1 MNISMFL
8 EVVNLDGILAIHKEV
23 GMTSH
28 DVVFKLRKILKTKKV
43 GHTGTLDPEVSG
55 VLPICIGKATRVSD
69 YVMESGKTYKAEVT
83 IGVSTTTEDQTGDIV
98 EEKNV
103 NENIW
108 STDDIRS
115 TINKLEGE
123 IEQIPP
129 MYSAVKV
136 NGKKLYEYARQ
147 NIEVER
153 PVRKVFINSIE
164 LISEISYDNQTCKFE
179 IEVECGK
186 GTYIRTL
193 ATQIG
198 ELLGFPA
205 HMSHLI
211 RLKSGGFSLE
221 QAIKLDELRQ
231 IVEQDKLQDV
241 LLPLEYGLNGLEKTT
256 INDEEI
262 VKRIQNGQKIEKQ
275 LIADHQFEGI
285 FVVWYGDK
293 AIAIMDTYEKNNALY
308 KPKKVFL

>member
-1 MNISMFL
+1 M
-8 EVVNLDGILAIHKEV
+8 EVVNVDGILAIHKEV

-55 VLPICIGKATRVSD
+55 VLPICVGKATRVSD
-69 YVMESGKTYKAEVT
+69 YVMESGKSYRAEVT
-83 IGVSTTTEDQTGDIV
+83 IGVSTTTEDQTGEIV
-98 EEKNV
+98 DQKRVDQNLWDKDEMIATLKQ
-103 NENIW
+103 
-108 STDDIRS
+108 
-115 TINKLEGE
+115 LEGD

-153 PVRKVFINSIE
+153 PVRRVHINSID
-164 LISEISYDNQTCKFE
+164 LISDIIYENDTCKFE

-198 ELLGFPA
+198 ALLNYPA

-221 QAIKLDELRQ
+221 QAIKLDDLRE

-241 LLPLEYGLNGLEKTT
+241 ILPLEYGLNGLTKVTVH
-256 INDEEI
+256 DKDI
-262 VKRIQNGQKIEKQ
+262 VTRIQNGQKIEKS
-275 LIADHQFEGI
+275 LIDESKHDGE
-285 FVVWYGDK
+285 FVVWYEDK
-293 AIAIMDTYEKNNALY
+293 AIAIMDTYDKNETLY

>member
-1 MNISMFL
+1 M

-28 DVVFKLRKILKTKKV
+28 DIVFKLRKILKTKKV

-55 VLPICIGKATRVSD
+55 VLPICVGKATRVSD
-69 YVMESGKTYKAEVT
+69 YVMESGKSYRAEVT
-83 IGVSTTTEDQTGDIV
+83 IGMSTTTEDQTGEIV
-98 EEKNV
+98 DQKRVDQNLWDKDEIIATLKQ
-103 NENIW
+103 
-108 STDDIRS
+108 
-115 TINKLEGE
+115 LEGD

-153 PVRKVFINSIE
+153 PVRRVHINSID
-164 LISEISYDNQTCKFE
+164 LISDIIYENDTCKFE

-198 ELLGFPA
+198 ALLNYPA

-221 QAIKLDELRQ
+221 QAIKLDDLRE

-241 LLPLEYGLNGLEKTT
+241 ILPLEYGLNGLTKITVHDK
-256 INDEEI
+256 NI
-262 VKRIQNGQKIEKQ
+262 VTRIQNGQKIEKS
-275 LIADHQFEGI
+275 LIDESKHDGE
-285 FVVWYGDK
+285 FVVWYKDK
-293 AIAIMDTYEKNNALY
+293 AIAIMDTYDKNETLY

>member
-1 MNISMFL
+1 M
-8 EVVNLDGILAIHKEV
+8 DGILAIHKEV

-55 VLPICIGKATRVSD
+55 VLPICVGKATRVSD
-69 YVMESGKTYKAEVT
+69 YVMESGKSYRAEVT
-83 IGVSTTTEDQTGDIV
+83 IGVSTTTEDQTGEIV
-98 EEKNV
+98 HQKRVDQNLWDKDEMIATLKQ
-103 NENIW
+103 
-108 STDDIRS
+108 
-115 TINKLEGE
+115 LEGD

-153 PVRKVFINSIE
+153 PVRRVHINSID
-164 LISEISYDNQTCKFE
+164 LISDIIYQNDTCKFE

-198 ELLGFPA
+198 ALLNYPA

-221 QAIKLDELRQ
+221 QAIKLDDLRE

-241 LLPLEYGLNGLEKTT
+241 ILPLEYGLNGLTKVTVH
-256 INDEEI
+256 DKDI
-262 VKRIQNGQKIEKQ
+262 VTRIQNGQKIEKS
-275 LIADHQFEGI
+275 LIDESKHDGE
-285 FVVWYGDK
+285 FVVWYEDK
-293 AIAIMDTYEKNNALY
+293 AIAIMDTYDKNETLY

>member
-1 MNISMFL
+1 M
-8 EVVNLDGILAIHKEV
+8 DGILAIHKEV

-69 YVMESGKTYKAEVT
+69 YVMESGKKYKAEVT
-83 IGVSTTTEDQTGDIV
+83 IGFSTTTEDQTGELV
-98 EEKNV
+98 EQKIV
-103 NENIW
+103 NEHTW
-108 STDDIRS
+108 STEDIRS
-115 TINKLEGE
+115 TLNKLVGE

-129 MYSAVKV
+129 IYSAVKV

-153 PVRKVFINSIE
+153 PVRKVVINSIE
-164 LISEISYDNQTCKFE
+164 LTSEISYVDQICKFE

-193 ATQIG
+193 ATQVG

-211 RLKSGGFSLE
+211 RLKSGGFSLD
-221 QAIKLDELRQ
+221 QAVKLDDLRE
-231 IVEQDKLQDV
+231 IVEQDKLQNV
-241 LLPLEYGLNGLEKTT
+241 LLPLEYGLNGLEKIT
-256 INDEEI
+256 INDEDI
-262 VKRIQNGQKIEKQ
+262 VKRIQNGQKIEKH
-275 LIADHQFEGI
+275 LIDEHKHDGI
-285 FVVWYGDK
+285 FVVWYEEK
-293 AIAIMDTYEKNNALY
+293 AIAIMDTYEKNSALY

>member
-1 MNISMFL
+1 
-8 EVVNLDGILAIHKEV
+8 
-23 GMTSH
+23 MTSH

-55 VLPICIGKATRVSD
+55 VLPICVGKATRVSD
-69 YVMESGKTYKAEVT
+69 YVMESGKSYRAEVT
-83 IGVSTTTEDQTGDIV
+83 IGVSTTTEDQTGEIV
-98 EEKNV
+98 HQKRVDQNLWDKDEMIATLKQ
-103 NENIW
+103 
-108 STDDIRS
+108 
-115 TINKLEGE
+115 LEGD

-153 PVRKVFINSIE
+153 PVRRVHINSID
-164 LISEISYDNQTCKFE
+164 LISDIIYQNDTCKFE

-198 ELLGFPA
+198 ALLNYPA

-221 QAIKLDELRQ
+221 QAIKLDDLRE

-241 LLPLEYGLNGLEKTT
+241 ILPLEYGLNGLTKVTVH
-256 INDEEI
+256 DKDI
-262 VKRIQNGQKIEKQ
+262 VTRIQNGQKIEKS
-275 LIADHQFEGI
+275 LIDESKHDGE
-285 FVVWYGDK
+285 FVVWYEDK
-293 AIAIMDTYEKNNALY
+293 AIAIMDTYDKNETLY

>member
-1 MNISMFL
+1 M
-8 EVVNLDGILAIHKEV
+8 DGILAIHKEV

-55 VLPICIGKATRVSD
+55 VLPICVGKATRVSD
-69 YVMESGKTYKAEVT
+69 YVMESGKSYRAEVT
-83 IGVSTTTEDQTGDIV
+83 IGVSTTTEDQTGEIV
-98 EEKNV
+98 DQKRIDQNLWGKDEIIATLKQ
-103 NENIW
+103 
-108 STDDIRS
+108 
-115 TINKLEGE
+115 LEGD

-153 PVRKVFINSIE
+153 PVRRVHINSID
-164 LISEISYDNQTCKFE
+164 LISDIIYENDTCKFE

-198 ELLGFPA
+198 ALLNYPA

-211 RLKSGGFSLE
+211 RLKSGGFTLN
-221 QAIKLDELRQ
+221 QAIKLDDLRE

-241 LLPLEYGLNGLEKTT
+241 ILPLEYGLNGLTKITVHDK
-256 INDEEI
+256 NI
-262 VKRIQNGQKIEKQ
+262 VTRIQNGQKIEKS
-275 LIADHQFEGI
+275 LIDESKHDGE
-285 FVVWYGDK
+285 FVVWYEDK
-293 AIAIMDTYEKNNALY
+293 AIAIMDTYDKNETLY

>member
-1 MNISMFL
+1 M

-55 VLPICIGKATRVSD
+55 VLPICVGKATRVSD
-69 YVMESGKTYKAEVT
+69 YVMESGKSYRAEVT
-83 IGVSTTTEDQTGDIV
+83 IGVSTTTEDQTGEIV
-98 EEKNV
+98 DQKRVDQNLWDKDK
-103 NENIW
+103 IIA
-108 STDDIRS
+108 TL
-115 TINKLEGE
+115 KQLEGD

-153 PVRKVFINSIE
+153 PVRRVHINSID
-164 LISEISYDNQTCKFE
+164 LISDIIYENDICKFE

-198 ELLGFPA
+198 ALLNYPA

-221 QAIKLDELRQ
+221 QAIKLDDLRE

-241 LLPLEYGLNGLEKTT
+241 ILPLEYGLNGLTKITVHDK
-256 INDEEI
+256 NI
-262 VKRIQNGQKIEKQ
+262 VTRIQNGQKIEKS
-275 LIADHQFEGI
+275 LIDESKHDGE
-285 FVVWYGDK
+285 FVVWYEDK
-293 AIAIMDTYEKNNALY
+293 AIAIMDTYDKNETLY

>member
-1 MNISMFL
+1 M
-8 EVVNLDGILAIHKEV
+8 DGILAIHKEV

-55 VLPICIGKATRVSD
+55 VLPICVGKATRVSD
-69 YVMESGKTYKAEVT
+69 YVMESGKSYRAEVT
-83 IGVSTTTEDQTGDIV
+83 IGVSTTTEDQTGEIV
-98 EEKNV
+98 DQKRVDQNLWDKDEIIATLKQ
-103 NENIW
+103 
-108 STDDIRS
+108 
-115 TINKLEGE
+115 LEGD

-153 PVRKVFINSIE
+153 PVRRVHINSIN
-164 LISEISYDNQTCKFE
+164 LISDIIYENDICKFE

-198 ELLGFPA
+198 ALLNYPA

-211 RLKSGGFSLE
+211 RLKSGGFTLN
-221 QAIKLDELRQ
+221 QAIKLDDLRE

-241 LLPLEYGLNGLEKTT
+241 ILPLEYGLNGLTKITVHDK
-256 INDEEI
+256 NI
-262 VKRIQNGQKIEKQ
+262 VTRIQNGQKIEKS
-275 LIADHQFEGI
+275 LIDESKHDGE
-285 FVVWYGDK
+285 FVVWYEDK
-293 AIAIMDTYEKNNALY
+293 AIAIMDTYDKNETLY

>member
-1 MNISMFL
+1 
-8 EVVNLDGILAIHKEV
+8 
-23 GMTSH
+23 MTSH

-55 VLPICIGKATRVSD
+55 VLPICVGKATRVSD
-69 YVMESGKTYKAEVT
+69 YVMESGKSYRAEVT
-83 IGVSTTTEDQTGDIV
+83 IGMSTTTEDQTGEIV
-98 EEKNV
+98 DQKRVDQNL
-103 NENIW
+103 W
-108 STDDIRS
+108 DKDDIIA
-115 TINKLEGE
+115 TLKQLEGD

-153 PVRKVFINSIE
+153 PVRRVHINSID
-164 LISEISYDNQTCKFE
+164 LISDIIYENDTCKFE

-198 ELLGFPA
+198 ALLNYPA

-211 RLKSGGFSLE
+211 RLKSGGFTLN
-221 QAIKLDELRQ
+221 QAIKLDDLRE

-241 LLPLEYGLNGLEKTT
+241 ILPLEYGLNGLTKITVHDK
-256 INDEEI
+256 NI
-262 VKRIQNGQKIEKQ
+262 VTRIQNGQKIEKS
-275 LIADHQFEGI
+275 LIDESKHDGE
-285 FVVWYGDK
+285 FVVWYEDK
-293 AIAIMDTYEKNNALY
+293 AIAIMDTYDKNETLY

>member
-1 MNISMFL
+1 M

-55 VLPICIGKATRVSD
+55 VLPICVGKATRVSD
-69 YVMESGKTYKAEVT
+69 YVMESGKSYRAEVT
-83 IGVSTTTEDQTGDIV
+83 IGMSTTTEDQTGEIV
-98 EEKNV
+98 DQKRVDQNLWDKAEIIATLKQ
-103 NENIW
+103 
-108 STDDIRS
+108 
-115 TINKLEGE
+115 LEGD

-153 PVRKVFINSIE
+153 PVRRVHINSID
-164 LISEISYDNQTCKFE
+164 LISDIIYENDTCKFE

-198 ELLGFPA
+198 ALLNYPA

-211 RLKSGGFSLE
+211 RLKSGSFSLE
-221 QAIKLDELRQ
+221 QAIKLDDLRE

-241 LLPLEYGLNGLEKTT
+241 ILPLEYGLNGLTKITVHDK
-256 INDEEI
+256 NI
-262 VKRIQNGQKIEKQ
+262 VTRIQNGQKIEKS
-275 LIADHQFEGI
+275 LIDESKHDGE
-285 FVVWYGDK
+285 FVVWYKDK
-293 AIAIMDTYEKNNALY
+293 AIAIMDTYDKNETLY

>member
-1 MNISMFL
+1 M

-55 VLPICIGKATRVSD
+55 VLPICVGKATRVSD
-69 YVMESGKTYKAEVT
+69 YVMESGKSYRAEVT
-83 IGVSTTTEDQTGDIV
+83 IGVSTTTEDQTGEIV
-98 EEKNV
+98 DQKRVDQNLWDKDEIIATLKQ
-103 NENIW
+103 
-108 STDDIRS
+108 
-115 TINKLEGE
+115 LEGD

-136 NGKKLYEYARQ
+136 NGKKLYEYARK
-147 NIEVER
+147 NIEIER
-153 PVRKVFINSIE
+153 PVRRVHINSIN
-164 LISEISYDNQTCKFE
+164 LISDIIYENDICKFE

-198 ELLGFPA
+198 ALLNYPA

-211 RLKSGGFSLE
+211 RLKSGGFTLN
-221 QAIKLDELRQ
+221 QAIKLDDLRE

-241 LLPLEYGLNGLEKTT
+241 ILPLEYGLNGLTKITVHDK
-256 INDEEI
+256 NI
-262 VKRIQNGQKIEKQ
+262 VTRIQNGQKIEKS
-275 LIADHQFEGI
+275 LIDESKHDGE
-285 FVVWYGDK
+285 FVVWYEDK
-293 AIAIMDTYEKNNALY
+293 AIAIMDTYDKNETLY

>member
-1 MNISMFL
+1 M
-8 EVVNLDGILAIHKEV
+8 DGILAIHKEV

-55 VLPICIGKATRVSD
+55 VLPICVGKATRVSD
-69 YVMESGKTYKAEVT
+69 YVMESGKSYRAEVT
-83 IGVSTTTEDQTGDIV
+83 IGMSTTTEDQTGEIV
-98 EEKNV
+98 DQKRVDQNLWDKDEMIATLKQ
-103 NENIW
+103 
-108 STDDIRS
+108 
-115 TINKLEGE
+115 LEGD

-153 PVRKVFINSIE
+153 PVRRVHINSID
-164 LISEISYDNQTCKFE
+164 LISDIIYENDTCKFE

-198 ELLGFPA
+198 ALLNYPA

-221 QAIKLDELRQ
+221 QAIKLDDLRE

-241 LLPLEYGLNGLEKTT
+241 ILPLEYGLNGLTKVTVH
-256 INDEEI
+256 DKDI
-262 VKRIQNGQKIEKQ
+262 VTRIQNGQKIEKS
-275 LIADHQFEGI
+275 LIDESKHDGE
-285 FVVWYGDK
+285 FVVWYKDK
-293 AIAIMDTYEKNNALY
+293 AIAIMDTYDKNETLY

>member
-1 MNISMFL
+1 M

-55 VLPICIGKATRVSD
+55 VLPICVGKATRVSD
-69 YVMESGKTYKAEVT
+69 YVMESGKSYRAEVT
-83 IGVSTTTEDQTGDIV
+83 IGMSTTTEDQTGEIV
-98 EEKNV
+98 NQKRVDQNLWDKDEIIATLKQ
-103 NENIW
+103 
-108 STDDIRS
+108 
-115 TINKLEGE
+115 LEGD

-153 PVRKVFINSIE
+153 PVRRVHINSID
-164 LISEISYDNQTCKFE
+164 LISDIIYENDTCKFE

-198 ELLGFPA
+198 ALLNYPA

-221 QAIKLDELRQ
+221 QAIKLDDLRE

-241 LLPLEYGLNGLEKTT
+241 ILPLEYGLNGLTKITVHDK
-256 INDEEI
+256 NI
-262 VKRIQNGQKIEKQ
+262 VTRIQNGQKIEKS
-275 LIADHQFEGI
+275 LIDESKHDGE
-285 FVVWYGDK
+285 FVVWYKDK
-293 AIAIMDTYEKNNALY
+293 AIAIMDTYDKNETLY

>member
-1 MNISMFL
+1 M
-8 EVVNLDGILAIHKEV
+8 DGILAIHKEV

-55 VLPICIGKATRVSD
+55 VLPICVGKATRVSG
-69 YVMESGKTYKAEVT
+69 YVMESGKSYRAEVT
-83 IGVSTTTEDQTGDIV
+83 IGVSTTTEDQTGEIV
-98 EEKNV
+98 DQKRVDQNLWDKDEIIATLKQ
-103 NENIW
+103 
-108 STDDIRS
+108 
-115 TINKLEGE
+115 LEGD

-147 NIEVER
+147 NIEIER
-153 PVRKVFINSIE
+153 PVRRVHINSIN
-164 LISEISYDNQTCKFE
+164 LISDIIYENDICKFE

-198 ELLGFPA
+198 ALLNYPA

-211 RLKSGGFSLE
+211 RLKSGGFTLN
-221 QAIKLDELRQ
+221 QAIKLDDLRE

-241 LLPLEYGLNGLEKTT
+241 ILPLEYGLNGLTKITVHDK
-256 INDEEI
+256 NI
-262 VKRIQNGQKIEKQ
+262 VTRIQNGQKIEKS
-275 LIADHQFEGI
+275 LIDESKHDGE
-285 FVVWYGDK
+285 FVVWYEDK
-293 AIAIMDTYEKNNALY
+293 AIAIMDTYDKNETLY

>member
-1 MNISMFL
+1 M
-8 EVVNLDGILAIHKEV
+8 DGILAIHKEV

-55 VLPICIGKATRVSD
+55 VLPICVGKATRVSD
-69 YVMESGKTYKAEVT
+69 YVMESGKSYRAEVT
-83 IGVSTTTEDQTGDIV
+83 IGVSTTTEDQTGEIV
-98 EEKNV
+98 DQKRVDQNLWDKDEMIATLKQ
-103 NENIW
+103 
-108 STDDIRS
+108 
-115 TINKLEGE
+115 LEGD

-153 PVRKVFINSIE
+153 PVRRVHINSID
-164 LISEISYDNQTCKFE
+164 LISDIIYENDTCKFE

-198 ELLGFPA
+198 ALLNYPA

-221 QAIKLDELRQ
+221 QAIKLDDLRE

-241 LLPLEYGLNGLEKTT
+241 ILPLEYGLNGLTKITVHDK
-256 INDEEI
+256 NI
-262 VKRIQNGQKIEKQ
+262 VTRIQNGQKIEKS
-275 LIADHQFEGI
+275 LIDESKHDGEI
-285 FVVWYGDK
+285 VVWYEDK
-293 AIAIMDTYEKNNALY
+293 AIAIMDTYDKNETLY

>member
-1 MNISMFL
+1 M
-8 EVVNLDGILAIHKEV
+8 DGILAIHKEV

-55 VLPICIGKATRVSD
+55 VLPICVGKATRVSD
-69 YVMESGKTYKAEVT
+69 YVMESGKSYRAEVT
-83 IGVSTTTEDQTGDIV
+83 IGMSTTTEDQTGEIV
-98 EEKNV
+98 DQKRVDQNLWDKDEIIATLKQ
-103 NENIW
+103 
-108 STDDIRS
+108 
-115 TINKLEGE
+115 LEGD

-153 PVRKVFINSIE
+153 PVRRVHINSID
-164 LISEISYDNQTCKFE
+164 LISDIIYENDTCKFE

-198 ELLGFPA
+198 ALLNYPA

-221 QAIKLDELRQ
+221 QAIKLDDLRE

-241 LLPLEYGLNGLEKTT
+241 ILPLEYGLNGLTKITVHDK
-256 INDEEI
+256 NI
-262 VKRIQNGQKIEKQ
+262 VKRIQNGQKIEKS
-275 LIADHQFEGI
+275 LIDESKHDGE
-285 FVVWYGDK
+285 FVVWYKDK
-293 AIAIMDTYEKNNALY
+293 AIAIMDTYDKNETLY

>member
-1 MNISMFL
+1 M

-55 VLPICIGKATRVSD
+55 VLPICVGKATRVSD
-69 YVMESGKTYKAEVT
+69 YVMESGKSYRAEVT
-83 IGVSTTTEDQTGDIV
+83 IGVSTTTEDQTGEIV
-98 EEKNV
+98 DQKRIDQNLWGKDEIIATLKQ
-103 NENIW
+103 
-108 STDDIRS
+108 
-115 TINKLEGE
+115 LEGD

-153 PVRKVFINSIE
+153 PVRRVHINSID
-164 LISEISYDNQTCKFE
+164 LISDIIYENDTCKFE

-198 ELLGFPA
+198 ALLNYPA

-211 RLKSGGFSLE
+211 RLKSGGFTLN
-221 QAIKLDELRQ
+221 QAIKLDDLRE

-241 LLPLEYGLNGLEKTT
+241 ILPLEYGLNGLTKITVHDK
-256 INDEEI
+256 NI
-262 VKRIQNGQKIEKQ
+262 VTRIQNGQKIEKS
-275 LIADHQFEGI
+275 LIDESKHDGE
-285 FVVWYGDK
+285 FVVWYENK
-293 AIAIMDTYEKNNALY
+293 AIAIMDTYDKNETLY

>member
-1 MNISMFL
+1 M
-8 EVVNLDGILAIHKEV
+8 DGILAIHKEV

>member
-1 MNISMFL
+1 M
-8 EVVNLDGILAIHKEV
+8 DGILAIHKEV

-69 YVMESGKTYKAEVT
+69 YVMESGKKYKAEVT
-83 IGVSTTTEDQTGDIV
+83 IGFSTTTEDQTGELV
-98 EEKNV
+98 EQKIV
-103 NENIW
+103 NEHTW
-108 STDDIRS
+108 STEDIRF
-115 TINKLEGE
+115 TLNKLVGE

-153 PVRKVFINSIE
+153 PVRKVVINSIE
-164 LISEISYDNQTCKFE
+164 LTSEISYVDQICKFE

-193 ATQIG
+193 ATQVG

-211 RLKSGGFSLE
+211 RLKSGGFSLD
-221 QAIKLDELRQ
+221 QAVKLDDLRE
-231 IVEQDKLQDV
+231 IVEQDKLQNV
-241 LLPLEYGLNGLEKTT
+241 LLPLEYGLNGLEKIT
-256 INDEEI
+256 INDEDI
-262 VKRIQNGQKIEKQ
+262 VKRIQNGQKIEKH
-275 LIADHQFEGI
+275 LIDEHKHDGI
-285 FVVWYGDK
+285 FVVWYEEK
-293 AIAIMDTYEKNNALY
+293 AIAIMDTYEKNSALY

>member
-1 MNISMFL
+1 M
-8 EVVNLDGILAIHKEV
+8 DGILAIHKEV

-69 YVMESGKTYKAEVT
+69 YVMESGKKYKAEVT
-83 IGVSTTTEDQTGDIV
+83 IGFSTTTEDQTGELVEQKIV
-98 EEKNV
+98 T
-103 NENIW
+103 ENTW
-108 STDDIRS
+108 STEDIQS
-115 TINKLEGE
+115 TLNKLVGE

-164 LISEISYDNQTCKFE
+164 LISEISYVDQICKFE

-193 ATQIG
+193 ATQVG

-211 RLKSGGFSLE
+211 RLKSGGFSLD
-221 QAIKLDELRQ
+221 QAVKLEDLRE
-231 IVEQDKLQDV
+231 IVEQDKLQNV
-241 LLPLEYGLNGLEKTT
+241 LLPLEYGLNGLAKIT
-256 INDEEI
+256 INDEDI
-262 VKRIQNGQKIEKQ
+262 VKRIQNGQKIEKH
-275 LIADHQFEGI
+275 LIDEHKHEGI
-285 FVVWYGDK
+285 FVVWYEEK
-293 AIAIMDTYEKNNALY
+293 AIAIMDTYEKNNELY

>member
-1 MNISMFL
+1 M
-8 EVVNLDGILAIHKEV
+8 DGILAIHKEV

-55 VLPICIGKATRVSD
+55 VLPICVGKATRVSD
-69 YVMESGKTYKAEVT
+69 YVMESGKSYRAEVT
-83 IGVSTTTEDQTGDIV
+83 IGMSTTTEDQTGEIV
-98 EEKNV
+98 DQKRVDQNLWGKDEMIATLKQ
-103 NENIW
+103 
-108 STDDIRS
+108 
-115 TINKLEGE
+115 LEGD

-153 PVRKVFINSIE
+153 PVRRVHINSID
-164 LISEISYDNQTCKFE
+164 LISDIIYENDICKFE

-198 ELLGFPA
+198 ALLNYPA

-211 RLKSGGFSLE
+211 RLKSGGFTLN
-221 QAIKLDELRQ
+221 QAIKLDDLRE

-241 LLPLEYGLNGLEKTT
+241 ILPLEYGLNGLTKITVHDK
-256 INDEEI
+256 NI
-262 VKRIQNGQKIEKQ
+262 VTRIQNGQKIEKS
-275 LIADHQFEGI
+275 LIDESKHDGE
-285 FVVWYGDK
+285 FVVWYEDK
-293 AIAIMDTYEKNNALY
+293 AIAIMDTYDKNETLY

>member
-1 MNISMFL
+1 
-8 EVVNLDGILAIHKEV
+8 
-23 GMTSH
+23 MTSH

>member
-1 MNISMFL
+1 
-8 EVVNLDGILAIHKEV
+8 LDGILAIHKEV

-55 VLPICIGKATRVSD
+55 VLPICVGKATRVSD
-69 YVMESGKTYKAEVT
+69 YVMESGKSYRAEVT
-83 IGVSTTTEDQTGDIV
+83 IGVSTTTEDQTGEIV
-98 EEKNV
+98 DQKRVDQNLWDKDEMIATLKQ
-103 NENIW
+103 
-108 STDDIRS
+108 
-115 TINKLEGE
+115 LEGD

-153 PVRKVFINSIE
+153 PVRRVHINSID
-164 LISEISYDNQTCKFE
+164 LISDIIYENDTCKFE

-198 ELLGFPA
+198 ALLNYPA

-221 QAIKLDELRQ
+221 QAIKLDDLRE

-241 LLPLEYGLNGLEKTT
+241 ILPLEYGLNGLTKVTVH
-256 INDEEI
+256 DKDI
-262 VKRIQNGQKIEKQ
+262 VTRIQNGQKIEKS
-275 LIADHQFEGI
+275 LIDESKHDGE
-285 FVVWYGDK
+285 FVVWYEDK
-293 AIAIMDTYEKNNALY
+293 AIAIMDTYDKNETLY

>member
-1 MNISMFL
+1 
-8 EVVNLDGILAIHKEV
+8 
-23 GMTSH
+23 
-28 DVVFKLRKILKTKKV
+28 
-43 GHTGTLDPEVSG
+43 
-55 VLPICIGKATRVSD
+55 
-69 YVMESGKTYKAEVT
+69 
-83 IGVSTTTEDQTGDIV
+83 GVSTTTEDQTGEIV
-98 EEKNV
+98 DQKRVDQNLWDKDEMIATLKQ
-103 NENIW
+103 
-108 STDDIRS
+108 
-115 TINKLEGE
+115 LEGD

-153 PVRKVFINSIE
+153 PVRRVHINSID
-164 LISEISYDNQTCKFE
+164 LISDIIYENDTCKFE

-198 ELLGFPA
+198 ALLNYPA

-221 QAIKLDELRQ
+221 QAIKLDDLRE

-241 LLPLEYGLNGLEKTT
+241 ILPLEYGLNGLTKITVHDK
-256 INDEEI
+256 NI
-262 VKRIQNGQKIEKQ
+262 VTRIQNGQKIEKS
-275 LIADHQFEGI
+275 LIDESKHDGE
-285 FVVWYGDK
+285 FVVWYKDK
-293 AIAIMDTYEKNNALY
+293 AIAIMDTYDKNETLY

>member
-1 MNISMFL
+1 M
-8 EVVNLDGILAIHKEV
+8 DGILAIHKEV

-55 VLPICIGKATRVSD
+55 VLPICVGKATRVSD
-69 YVMESGKTYKAEVT
+69 YVMESGKSYRAEVT
-83 IGVSTTTEDQTGDIV
+83 IGVSTTTEDQTGEIV
-98 EEKNV
+98 DQKRVDQNLWDKDEIIATLKQ
-103 NENIW
+103 
-108 STDDIRS
+108 
-115 TINKLEGE
+115 LEGD

-147 NIEVER
+147 NIEIER
-153 PVRKVFINSIE
+153 PVRRVHINSIN
-164 LISEISYDNQTCKFE
+164 LISDIIYENDICKFE

-198 ELLGFPA
+198 ALLNYPA

-211 RLKSGGFSLE
+211 RLKSGGFTLN
-221 QAIKLDELRQ
+221 QAIKLDDLRE

-241 LLPLEYGLNGLEKTT
+241 ILPLEYGLKGLTKITVHDK
-256 INDEEI
+256 NI
-262 VKRIQNGQKIEKQ
+262 VTRIQNGQKIEKS
-275 LIADHQFEGI
+275 LIDESKHDGE
-285 FVVWYGDK
+285 FVVWYEDK
-293 AIAIMDTYEKNNALY
+293 AIAIMDTYDKNETLY

>member
-1 MNISMFL
+1 M

-28 DVVFKLRKILKTKKV
+28 DVVFKLRKILKIKKV

-55 VLPICIGKATRVSD
+55 VLPICVGKATRVSD
-69 YVMESGKTYKAEVT
+69 YVMESGKSYRAEVT
-83 IGVSTTTEDQTGDIV
+83 IGMSTTTEDQTGEIV
-98 EEKNV
+98 DQKRVDQNLWDKDEIIATLKQ
-103 NENIW
+103 
-108 STDDIRS
+108 
-115 TINKLEGE
+115 LEGD

-153 PVRKVFINSIE
+153 PVRRVHINSID
-164 LISEISYDNQTCKFE
+164 LISDIIYENDTCKFE

-198 ELLGFPA
+198 ALLNYPA

-221 QAIKLDELRQ
+221 QAIKLDDLRE

-241 LLPLEYGLNGLEKTT
+241 ILPLEYGLNGLTKITVHDK
-256 INDEEI
+256 NI
-262 VKRIQNGQKIEKQ
+262 VTRIQNGQKIEKS
-275 LIADHQFEGI
+275 LIDESKHDGE
-285 FVVWYGDK
+285 FVVWYKDK
-293 AIAIMDTYEKNNALY
+293 AIAIMDTYDKNETLY

>member
-1 MNISMFL
+1 M
-8 EVVNLDGILAIHKEV
+8 DGILAIHKEV

-55 VLPICIGKATRVSD
+55 VLPICVGKATRVSD
-69 YVMESGKTYKAEVT
+69 YVMESGKSYRAEVT
-83 IGVSTTTEDQTGDIV
+83 IGVSTTTEDQTGEIV
-98 EEKNV
+98 DQKRVDQNLWDKDEMIATLKQ
-103 NENIW
+103 
-108 STDDIRS
+108 
-115 TINKLEGE
+115 LEGD

-153 PVRKVFINSIE
+153 PVRRVHINSID
-164 LISEISYDNQTCKFE
+164 LISDIIYENDTCKFE

-198 ELLGFPA
+198 ALLNYPA

-221 QAIKLDELRQ
+221 QAIKLDDLRE

-241 LLPLEYGLNGLEKTT
+241 ILPLEYGLNGLTKITVHDK
-256 INDEEI
+256 NI
-262 VKRIQNGQKIEKQ
+262 VTRIQNGQKIEKS
-275 LIADHQFEGI
+275 LIDESKHDGE
-285 FVVWYGDK
+285 FVVWYKDK
-293 AIAIMDTYEKNNALY
+293 AIAIMDTYDKNETLY

>member
-1 MNISMFL
+1 M

-55 VLPICIGKATRVSD
+55 VLPICVGKATRVSD
-69 YVMESGKTYKAEVT
+69 YVMESGKSYRAEVT
-83 IGVSTTTEDQTGDIV
+83 IGVSTTTEDQTGEIV
-98 EEKNV
+98 EQKRVDQNLWDKDEMIATLKQ
-103 NENIW
+103 
-108 STDDIRS
+108 
-115 TINKLEGE
+115 LEGD

-153 PVRKVFINSIE
+153 PVRRVHINSID
-164 LISEISYDNQTCKFE
+164 LISDIIYENDICKFE

-198 ELLGFPA
+198 ALLNYPA

-211 RLKSGGFSLE
+211 RLKSGGFTLN
-221 QAIKLDELRQ
+221 QAIKLDDLRE

-241 LLPLEYGLNGLEKTT
+241 ILPLEYGLNGLTKITVHDK
-256 INDEEI
+256 NI
-262 VKRIQNGQKIEKQ
+262 VTRIQNGQKIEKS
-275 LIADHQFEGI
+275 LIDESKHDGE
-285 FVVWYGDK
+285 FVVWYEDK
-293 AIAIMDTYEKNNALY
+293 AIAIMDTYDKNETLY

>member
-1 MNISMFL
+1 M
-8 EVVNLDGILAIHKEV
+8 DGILAIHKEV

-55 VLPICIGKATRVSD
+55 VLPICVGKATRVSD
-69 YVMESGKTYKAEVT
+69 YVMESGKSYRAEVT
-83 IGVSTTTEDQTGDIV
+83 IGMSTTTEDQTGEIV
-98 EEKNV
+98 DQKRVDQNLWDKDEMIATLKQ
-103 NENIW
+103 
-108 STDDIRS
+108 
-115 TINKLEGE
+115 LEGD

-153 PVRKVFINSIE
+153 PVRRVHINSID
-164 LISEISYDNQTCKFE
+164 LISDIIYENDTCKFE

-198 ELLGFPA
+198 ALLNYPA

-221 QAIKLDELRQ
+221 QAIKLDDLRE

-241 LLPLEYGLNGLEKTT
+241 ILPLEYGLNGLTKITVHDK
-256 INDEEI
+256 NI
-262 VKRIQNGQKIEKQ
+262 VTRIQNGQKIEKS
-275 LIADHQFEGI
+275 LIDESKHDGE
-285 FVVWYGDK
+285 FVVWYEDK
-293 AIAIMDTYEKNNALY
+293 AIAIMDTYDKNETLY

>member
-1 MNISMFL
+1 M
-8 EVVNLDGILAIHKEV
+8 DGILAIHKEI

-69 YVMESGKTYKAEVT
+69 YVMESGKQYRAEVT
-83 IGVSTTTEDQTGDIV
+83 IGMSTTTEDQTGDIV
-98 EEKNV
+98 EERPV
-103 NENIW
+103 SDAVW
-108 STDDIRS
+108 TVSDIEQVLKQL
-115 TINKLEGE
+115 TGE

-153 PVRKVFINSIE
+153 PVRKVH
-164 LISEISYDNQTCKFE
+164 ISEINLISDLTFENQTCKFE

-198 ELLGFPA
+198 ELLGYPA
-205 HMSHLI
+205 HMSHLV
-211 RLKSGGFSLE
+211 RLKSGGFSLNE
-221 QAIKLDELRQ
+221 AVKLDELVQ

-241 LLPLEYGLNGLEKTT
+241 LLPLEYGLNGLEKVV
-256 INDEEI
+256 INDEQL
-262 VKRIQNGQKIEKQ
+262 VKRIQNGQKIDKQ
-275 LIADHQFEGI
+275 LLDAKQSEQ
-285 FVVWYGDK
+285 FVVWYNDK
-293 AIAIMDTYEKNNALY
+293 AIAIMDTYDKNQSLY

>member
-1 MNISMFL
+1 M

-55 VLPICIGKATRVSD
+55 VLPICVGKATRVSG
-69 YVMESGKTYKAEVT
+69 YVMESGKSYRAEVT
-83 IGVSTTTEDQTGDIV
+83 IGVSTTTEDQTGEIV
-98 EEKNV
+98 DQKRVEQNLWDKDEIIATLKQ
-103 NENIW
+103 
-108 STDDIRS
+108 
-115 TINKLEGE
+115 LEGD

-147 NIEVER
+147 NIEIER
-153 PVRKVFINSIE
+153 PVRRVHINSIN
-164 LISEISYDNQTCKFE
+164 LISDIIYENDICKFE

-198 ELLGFPA
+198 ALLNYPA

-211 RLKSGGFSLE
+211 RLKSGGFTLN
-221 QAIKLDELRQ
+221 QAIKLDDLRE

-241 LLPLEYGLNGLEKTT
+241 ILPLEYGLNGLTKITVHDK
-256 INDEEI
+256 NI
-262 VKRIQNGQKIEKQ
+262 VTRIQNGQKIEKS
-275 LIADHQFEGI
+275 LIDESKHDGE
-285 FVVWYGDK
+285 FVVWYEDK
-293 AIAIMDTYEKNNALY
+293 AIAIMDTYDKNETLY

>member
-1 MNISMFL
+1 M
-8 EVVNLDGILAIHKEV
+8 DGILAIHKEV

-55 VLPICIGKATRVSD
+55 VLPICVGKATRVSD
-69 YVMESGKTYKAEVT
+69 YVMESGKSYRAEVT
-83 IGVSTTTEDQTGDIV
+83 IGMSTTTEDQTGEIV
-98 EEKNV
+98 DQKRVDQNLWDKDEIIATLKQ
-103 NENIW
+103 
-108 STDDIRS
+108 
-115 TINKLEGE
+115 LEGD
-123 IEQIPP
+123 IEQTPP

-153 PVRKVFINSIE
+153 PVRRVHINSID
-164 LISEISYDNQTCKFE
+164 LISDIIYENDTCKFE

-198 ELLGFPA
+198 ALLNYPA

-221 QAIKLDELRQ
+221 QAIKLDDLRE

-241 LLPLEYGLNGLEKTT
+241 ILPLEYGLNGLTKVTVH
-256 INDEEI
+256 DKDI
-262 VKRIQNGQKIEKQ
+262 VTRIQNGQKIEKS
-275 LIADHQFEGI
+275 LIDESKHDGE
-285 FVVWYGDK
+285 FVVWYEDK
-293 AIAIMDTYEKNNALY
+293 AIAIMDTYDKNETLY

>member
-1 MNISMFL
+1 M
-8 EVVNLDGILAIHKEV
+8 DGILAIHKEV

-55 VLPICIGKATRVSD
+55 VLPICVGKATRVSD
-69 YVMESGKTYKAEVT
+69 YVMESGKSYRAEVT
-83 IGVSTTTEDQTGDIV
+83 IGVSTTTEDQTGEIV
-98 EEKNV
+98 EQKRVDQNLWDKDEIIATLKQ
-103 NENIW
+103 
-108 STDDIRS
+108 
-115 TINKLEGE
+115 LEGD

-153 PVRKVFINSIE
+153 PVRRVHINSID
-164 LISEISYDNQTCKFE
+164 LISDIIYENDICKFE

-198 ELLGFPA
+198 ALLNYPA

-211 RLKSGGFSLE
+211 RLKSGGFTLN
-221 QAIKLDELRQ
+221 QAIKLDDLRG

-241 LLPLEYGLNGLEKTT
+241 ILPLEYGLNGLTKITVHDK
-256 INDEEI
+256 NI
-262 VKRIQNGQKIEKQ
+262 VTRIQNGQKIEKS
-275 LIADHQFEGI
+275 LIDESKHDGE
-285 FVVWYGDK
+285 FVVWYEDK
-293 AIAIMDTYEKNNALY
+293 AIAIMDTYDKNETLY

>member
-1 MNISMFL
+1 M
-8 EVVNLDGILAIHKEV
+8 DGILAIHKEV

-55 VLPICIGKATRVSD
+55 VLPICVGKATRVSD
-69 YVMESGKTYKAEVT
+69 YVMESGKSYRAEVT
-83 IGVSTTTEDQTGDIV
+83 IGMSTTTEDQTGEIV
-98 EEKNV
+98 DQKRVDQNLWDKDEIIATLKQ
-103 NENIW
+103 
-108 STDDIRS
+108 
-115 TINKLEGE
+115 LEGD

-147 NIEVER
+147 NIEIER
-153 PVRKVFINSIE
+153 PVRRVHINSIN
-164 LISEISYDNQTCKFE
+164 LISDIIYENDICKFE

-198 ELLGFPA
+198 ALLNYPA

-211 RLKSGGFSLE
+211 RLKSGGFTLN
-221 QAIKLDELRQ
+221 QAIKLDDLRE

-241 LLPLEYGLNGLEKTT
+241 ILPLEYGLNGLTKITVHDK
-256 INDEEI
+256 NI
-262 VKRIQNGQKIEKQ
+262 VTRIQNGQKIEKS
-275 LIADHQFEGI
+275 LIDESKHDGE
-285 FVVWYGDK
+285 FVVWYEDK
-293 AIAIMDTYEKNNALY
+293 AIAIMDTYDKNETLY

>member
-1 MNISMFL
+1 M
-8 EVVNLDGILAIHKEV
+8 DGILAIHKEV

-55 VLPICIGKATRVSD
+55 VLPICVGKATRVSD
-69 YVMESGKTYKAEVT
+69 YVMESGKSYRAEVT
-83 IGVSTTTEDQTGDIV
+83 IGMSTTTEDQTGEIV
-98 EEKNV
+98 DQKRVDQNLWDKDEIIATLKQ
-103 NENIW
+103 
-108 STDDIRS
+108 
-115 TINKLEGE
+115 LEGD

-147 NIEVER
+147 NIEIER
-153 PVRKVFINSIE
+153 PVRRVHINSIN
-164 LISEISYDNQTCKFE
+164 LISDIIYENDICKFE

-198 ELLGFPA
+198 ALLNYPA

-221 QAIKLDELRQ
+221 QAIKLDDLRE

-241 LLPLEYGLNGLEKTT
+241 ILPLEYGLNGLTKITVHDK
-256 INDEEI
+256 NI
-262 VKRIQNGQKIEKQ
+262 VTRIQNGQKIEKS
-275 LIADHQFEGI
+275 LIDESKHDGE
-285 FVVWYGDK
+285 FVVWYKDK
-293 AIAIMDTYEKNNALY
+293 AIAIMDTYDKNETLY

>member
-1 MNISMFL
+1 M
-8 EVVNLDGILAIHKEV
+8 DGILAIHKEV

-55 VLPICIGKATRVSD
+55 VLPICVGKATRVSD
-69 YVMESGKTYKAEVT
+69 YVMESGKSYRAEVT
-83 IGVSTTTEDQTGDIV
+83 IGMSTTTEDQTGEIV
-98 EEKNV
+98 DQKRVDQNLWDKAEIIATLKQ
-103 NENIW
+103 
-108 STDDIRS
+108 
-115 TINKLEGE
+115 LEGD

-153 PVRKVFINSIE
+153 PVRRVHINSID
-164 LISEISYDNQTCKFE
+164 LISDIIYENDTCKFE

-198 ELLGFPA
+198 ALLNYPA

-211 RLKSGGFSLE
+211 RLKSGSFSLE
-221 QAIKLDELRQ
+221 QAIKLDDLRE

-241 LLPLEYGLNGLEKTT
+241 ILPLEYGLNGLTKITVHDK
-256 INDEEI
+256 NI
-262 VKRIQNGQKIEKQ
+262 VTRIQNGQKIEKS
-275 LIADHQFEGI
+275 LIDESKHDGE
-285 FVVWYGDK
+285 FVVWYKDK
-293 AIAIMDTYEKNNALY
+293 AIAIMDTYDKNETLY

>member
-1 MNISMFL
+1 M

-55 VLPICIGKATRVSD
+55 VLPICVGKATRVSD
-69 YVMESGKTYKAEVT
+69 YVMESGKSYRAEVT
-83 IGVSTTTEDQTGDIV
+83 IGVSTTTEDQTGEIV
-98 EEKNV
+98 DQKRVDQNLWDKDEIIATLKQ
-103 NENIW
+103 
-108 STDDIRS
+108 
-115 TINKLEGE
+115 LEGD

-153 PVRKVFINSIE
+153 PVRRVHINSID
-164 LISEISYDNQTCKFE
+164 LISDIIYENDTCKFE

-198 ELLGFPA
+198 ALLNYPA

-221 QAIKLDELRQ
+221 QAIKLDDLRE

-241 LLPLEYGLNGLEKTT
+241 ILPLEYGLNGLTKITVHDK
-256 INDEEI
+256 NI
-262 VKRIQNGQKIEKQ
+262 VTRIQNGQKIEKS
-275 LIADHQFEGI
+275 LIDESKHDGE
-285 FVVWYGDK
+285 FVVWYEDK
-293 AIAIMDTYEKNNALY
+293 AIAIMDTYDKNETLY

>member
-1 MNISMFL
+1 M

-55 VLPICIGKATRVSD
+55 VLPICVGKATRVSD
-69 YVMESGKTYKAEVT
+69 YVMESGKSYRAEVT
-83 IGVSTTTEDQTGDIV
+83 IGVSTTTEDQTGEIV
-98 EEKNV
+98 DQKRVDQNLWDKDEMIATLKQ
-103 NENIW
+103 
-108 STDDIRS
+108 
-115 TINKLEGE
+115 LEGD

-153 PVRKVFINSIE
+153 PVRRVHINSID
-164 LISEISYDNQTCKFE
+164 LISDIIYENDTCKFE

-198 ELLGFPA
+198 ALLNYPA

-221 QAIKLDELRQ
+221 QAIKLDDLRE

-241 LLPLEYGLNGLEKTT
+241 ILPLEYGLNGLTKVTVH
-256 INDEEI
+256 DKDI
-262 VKRIQNGQKIEKQ
+262 VTRIQNGQKIEKS
-275 LIADHQFEGI
+275 LIDESKHDGE
-285 FVVWYGDK
+285 FVVWYEDK
-293 AIAIMDTYEKNNALY
+293 AIAIMDTYDKNETLY

>member
-1 MNISMFL
+1 M
-8 EVVNLDGILAIHKEV
+8 DGILAIHKEV

-55 VLPICIGKATRVSD
+55 VLPICVGKATRVSD
-69 YVMESGKTYKAEVT
+69 YVMESGKSYRAEVT
-83 IGVSTTTEDQTGDIV
+83 IGVSTTTEDQTGEIV
-98 EEKNV
+98 DQKRVDQNLWDKDEIIATLKQ
-103 NENIW
+103 
-108 STDDIRS
+108 
-115 TINKLEGE
+115 LEGD

-153 PVRKVFINSIE
+153 PVRRVHINSID
-164 LISEISYDNQTCKFE
+164 LISDIINENDICKFE

-198 ELLGFPA
+198 ALLNYPA

-211 RLKSGGFSLE
+211 RLKSGGFTLN
-221 QAIKLDELRQ
+221 QAIKLDDLRE

-241 LLPLEYGLNGLEKTT
+241 ILPLEYGLNGLTKITVHDKNVVT
-256 INDEEI
+256 
-262 VKRIQNGQKIEKQ
+262 RIQNGQKIEKS
-275 LIADHQFEGI
+275 LIDESKYDGE
-285 FVVWYGDK
+285 FVVWYEDK
-293 AIAIMDTYEKNNALY
+293 AIAIMDTYDKNETLY